1 LIRLLGQVAC
11 ASLLGTCLLGSGRPP
26 KRPPP
31 AMPTTEPTEEKVG
44 ESGRDFLY
52 KIINFALLAGG
63 LGYVLRKPATEFFRS
78 RSASIQK
85 SLEEGRNAEEKSKA
99 QLQAIKEKL
108 THLEEEIAAFQAAAQ
123 REMQAEREHLGQ
135 ATAAEAARILDAA
148 REQIEVGLRGAKS
161 ELKNYAARQA
171 VTWAEGIIRDRLDE
185 AGRQRLVKQFAATLE
200 VNKRRN

>member
-1 LIRLLGQVAC
+1 
-11 ASLLGTCLLGSGRPP
+11 
-26 KRPPP
+26 
-31 AMPTTEPTEEKVG
+31 MPTTEPTEEKVG
-44 ESGRDFLY
+44 ESARDFLY
-52 KIINFALLAGG
+52 KIINFALLVGG

-85 SLEEGRNAEEKSKA
+85 SLEEGRNAEEKSKV
-99 QLQAIKEKL
+99 QLQAVKEKL
-108 THLEEEIAAFQAAAQ
+108 RHLEEEIAAFQAAAQ